1 MALDINFG
9 RTQMMQRELQ
19 SQQDF
24 TVAEIFGA
32 RVFPDADALALAALR
47 ALCDWRQRPGGKRQ
61 RLRGEQF
68 RWQLAVAAAGFFRNG
83 SRRAAPAVENSFNR
97 RNVRSFRW

>member
-1 MALDINFG
+1 MVVVVVVWWCGGAHAGAHRLCCRSALGMSALDINFG

-32 RVFPDADALALAALR
+32 LFCRDYLR
-47 ALCDWRQRPGGKRQ
+47 AHH
-61 RLRGEQF
+61 RL
-68 RWQLAVAAAGFFRNG
+68 
-83 SRRAAPAVENSFNR
+83 
-97 RNVRSFRW
+97 

>member
-1 MALDINFG
+1 MSALDINFG

-32 RVFPDADALALAALR
+32 LCFCRDHLR
-47 ALCDWRQRPGGKRQ
+47 ARH
-61 RLRGEQF
+61 RL
-68 RWQLAVAAAGFFRNG
+68 
-83 SRRAAPAVENSFNR
+83 
-97 RNVRSFRW
+97 

>member
-24 TVAEIFGA
+24 TVAEIFG
-32 RVFPDADALALAALR
+32 VQ
-47 ALCDWRQRPGGKRQ
+47 WQQQRP
-61 RLRGEQF
+61 
-68 RWQLAVAAAGFFRNG
+68 AAA
-83 SRRAAPAVENSFNR
+83 AVD
-97 RNVRSFRW
+97 